1 MLKSTEAELN
11 ELVGDMLF
19 YEKID
24 CGVADGFVDESYV
37 AEVFSSVKFSDRLGH
52 LIWQFVEDKH
62 ILL

>member
-1 MLKSTEAELN
+1 MVRGYVCQMLKSTEAELN

-37 AEVFSSVKFSDRLGH
+37 AEVFSSV
-52 LIWQFVEDKH
+52 
-62 ILL
+62 